1 MNERRSHRLVDDAL
15 ATAAQAAREARV
27 PRALAARILAAT
39 RPAAA
44 PPPHVRLLDVVLRA
58 AAVAAAFAGVLFLMP
73 MKLEASEFDV
83 RPLVDW
89 NDRVSST
96 LAAHL
101 PSIDL
106 AQAPWSPD
114 AGGAALPITV
124 AVAAALAGAGLWLM
138 RSERRA

>member
-1 MNERRSHRLVDDAL
+1 MNERPSHRLVDDAL
-15 ATAAQAAREARV
+15 AAASREARQTRI
-27 PRALAARILAAT
+27 PPALRARILAAAQ
-39 RPAAA
+39 PAAA
-44 PPPHVRLLDVVLRA
+44 PPPRVPLLDLVLRF

-83 RPLVDW
+83 SPFVEW
-89 NDRVSST
+89 NDRVNST
-96 LAAHL
+96 VAEHL

-106 AQAPWSPD
+106 AQAPWSQD
-114 AGGAALPITV
+114 AGGAALPITA